1 MTLRHYDALRH
12 TVVGGQCPSD
22 VSFVSSHRLYNKKR
36 GFRRVGVLL
45 CSVRGAP
52 GKRLAEGDPRVH
64 GVRDRL
70 SPLNERQKKKVESIS
85 ESEDPISGRRLDE
98 SGQCTT

>member
-1 MTLRHYDALRH
+1 MTLRHYDALGP

-22 VSFVSSHRLYNKKR
+22 VSFVSSHWLYNKKR
-36 GFRRVGVLL
+36 GMLL
-45 CSVRGAP
+45 CSVQINEVLLR
-52 GKRLAEGDPRVH
+52 KRLAEDPRVH

-85 ESEDPISGRRLDE
+85 ESEDPISGRQSDE